1 MPSTIRY
8 AVPVAVV
15 LALAASGARSSAW
28 AQASGTLQAS
38 VTVIDDPVSRSV
50 SKSIRSSEVAEFS
63 EAPTAIQASAR
74 AQAMA
79 VLIPA
84 ADAREPRVRVEVLI
98 R

>member
-1 MPSTIRY
+1 MSSIIRY

-15 LALAASGARSSAW
+15 IALAASGARSSAW

-38 VTVIDDPVSRSV
+38 VTVIDDPVSRGV
-50 SKSIRSSEVAEFS
+50 SKSIRRSAIPELS
-63 EAPTAIQASAR
+63 EAPTGIPASAR

-84 ADAREPRVRVEVLI
+84 ADAREARVRVEVLI